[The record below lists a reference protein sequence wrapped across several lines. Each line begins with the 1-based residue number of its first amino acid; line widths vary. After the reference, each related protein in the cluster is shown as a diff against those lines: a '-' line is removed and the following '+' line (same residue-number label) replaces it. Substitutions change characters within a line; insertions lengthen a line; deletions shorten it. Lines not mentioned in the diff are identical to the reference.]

1 MTNISDN
8 KCTKGDYRRLFAEAA
23 EPLRELCYMLTSNVE
38 LSDKILEAALE
49 QSLKGAETVFRNW
62 MLSWARRLVIKAC
75 IEIVRP
81 WASPLGA
88 DTYPLSPLRLDATD
102 HGHLSQV
109 FGLPSEVFLESLRHL
124 DALSRFVFV
133 LRAMEGY
140 SRHETSLLLN
150 IDDRLCDWVHVRAA
164 QRLEEDAKPI
174 ETPVPT
180 PFPQY
185 ELALAGD

>member
-81 WASPLGA
+81 
-88 DTYPLSPLRLDATD
+88 
-102 HGHLSQV
+102 
-109 FGLPSEVFLESLRHL
+109 
-124 DALSRFVFV
+124 
-133 LRAMEGY
+133 
-140 SRHETSLLLN
+140 
-150 IDDRLCDWVHVRAA
+150 
-164 QRLEEDAKPI
+164 
-174 ETPVPT
+174 
-180 PFPQY
+180 
-185 ELALAGD
+185 